1 VETAIGVFDSHDN
14 AEQAL
19 KDLLRQNVPRES
31 IVFLTRSENE
41 ALSVA
46 EKLGAYVGRFA
57 GGDFLGGVAVV
68 TPLMV
73 ADMGPVFAVGS
84 EASALLGLA
93 VPGTDSAPGK
103 ASSIDA
109 GTGVGTAM
117 RTGAGTEVG
126 TEVGTDAGTAETS
139 LDNENAALL
148 QKILKGGRSLLVVR
162 TAWHE
167 IATVASGVLS
177 RWGNDPSERAR
188 VRTHTVTRQV
198 EGITVLEVR
207 GRITAGEGS
216 EMLRKRISD
225 LIQTGNKRIVLNLYD
240 VEYVDTC
247 GIGALVRIHA
257 TLSKQGGQLKLVNIH
272 DRLMEILRMTC
283 LHRVLDIQKDEAS
296 AVKTFRGIAR
306 ATA

>member
-19 KDLLRQNVPRES
+19 RDLLRQNVPRES

-41 ALSVA
+41 AVSVA
-46 EKLGAYVGRFA
+46 ENLGTYVGRFA
-57 GGDFLGGVAVV
+57 GGDISGGVAAV

-84 EASALLGLA
+84 GASALLGPA
-93 VPGTDSAPGK
+93 VPGTDFAPGK
-103 ASSIDA
+103 AGSVDA
-109 GTGVGTAM
+109 GTGVGTDM
-117 RTGAGTEVG
+117 GTSVG
-126 TEVGTDAGTAETS
+126 TNIGTDAGTAETER
-139 LDNENAALL
+139 DNQNAALL

-167 IATVASGVLS
+167 IATVASGVLN

-188 VRTHTVTRQV
+188 VKTHTVTRQV
-198 EGITVLEVR
+198 EGITVLDVR

-216 EMLRKRISD
+216 EMLRNRISD

-283 LHRVLDIQKDEAS
+283 LHRVFDIQKDEAS

>member
-1 VETAIGVFDSHDN
+1 METAIGVFDSHDN

-19 KDLLRQNVPRES
+19 RDLLRQNVPRES

-41 ALSVA
+41 AVSVA

-57 GGDFLGGVAVV
+57 GGDFLGGVVAI

-73 ADMGPVFAVGS
+73 VDTGPVFAVGS
-84 EASALLGLA
+84 GTSALLGIA
-93 VPGTDSAPGK
+93 VPGTGAAPGT
-103 ASSIDA
+103 ATSIEA
-109 GTGVGTAM
+109 GTDVRTNKGTNI
-117 RTGAGTEVG
+117 
-126 TEVGTDAGTAETS
+126 GTDAGTAETDR
-139 LDNENAALL
+139 DNENAALL

-167 IATVASGVLS
+167 IATVASGVLN

-188 VRTHTVTRQV
+188 VKTHTVTRQV
-198 EGITVLEVR
+198 EGITVLDVR

-216 EMLRKRISD
+216 EMLRNRISD

-283 LHRVLDIQKDEAS
+283 LHRVFDIQKDEAS

>member
-1 VETAIGVFDSHDN
+1 MEAAIGVFDSNDN

-41 ALSVA
+41 AVSVA
-46 EKLGAYVGRFA
+46 EKLGAYVGPFA
-57 GGDFLGGVAVV
+57 GGDFSGGVAAV

-73 ADMGPVFAVGS
+73 ADLGPVFAVGS
-84 EASALLGLA
+84 GASVLLGL
-93 VPGTDSAPGK
+93 VGPGTGYLPGK

-109 GTGVGTAM
+109 GTGVGT
-117 RTGAGTEVG
+117 GAGTGVG
-126 TEVGTDAGTAETS
+126 TNVGTDAGTAETS
-139 LDNENAALL
+139 VDNENAALL
-148 QKILKGGRSLLVVR
+148 QKILKRGRSLLVVR
-162 TAWHE
+162 TVWHE
-167 IATVASGVLS
+167 IATVASGVLN

-188 VRTHTVTRQV
+188 VKTHTVTRQV
-198 EGITVLEVR
+198 EGITVLDVR
-207 GRITAGEGS
+207 GRITAGEDS
-216 EMLRKRISD
+216 EMLRERISD

-240 VEYVDTC
+240 VEYLDTC

-257 TLSKQGGQLKLVNIH
+257 TLSKQSGQLKLVNVH
-272 DRLMEILRMTC
+272 ERLMEILRMTC
-283 LHRVLDIQKDEAS
+283 LHRVFDIQKDETS